1 MRALTRRAFVGLS
14 VGTGVCA
21 CLGAR
26 SDAPAYD
33 ALVSRNAPAAQV
45 PSYPSVQA
53 ALDAAPGNGEGAFRI
68 HVERGRWREKLTID
82 KPGVHLTGEGRGQ
95 TVLTFDAAAGQR
107 RPDGQ
112 PWGTWGCASIT
123 VRAERFRASNLTI
136 ENAFDYI
143 GNLRAPQFEAIGPN
157 GAQAVAL
164 MLDAGSE
171 AALIEDVEILG
182 HQDTLFVGA
191 GRARFRRC
199 FVAGSVDFVFGA
211 GAALFEDC
219 ELHSRSRPDKP
230 RQGYVAAP
238 STSIAQD
245 VGLVF
250 LRCRLTRETQV
261 PARSV
266 VLGRAWRPTRD
277 LPDGRYGDPSA
288 VGSAVFARCWM
299 DEHIAAEG
307 WEPMNYTARDGTRVA
322 LAPAQARLFEF
333 ESTGPGAIA
342 DANRR
347 VLSAE
352 DARRYLELPAAWAFG
367 ATGTASRSQR
377 EASKVARV
385 GASVG

>member
-1 MRALTRRAFVGLS
+1 MRALTRRAFVGSS
-14 VGTGVCA
+14 VGGAVAA
-21 CLGAR
+21 CLGTP

-33 ALVSRNAPAAQV
+33 ALVSRHATAGRV
-45 PSYPSVQA
+45 PVFRSVQA
-53 ALDAAPGNGEGAFRI
+53 ALDAAPANGERVFHI

-82 KPGVHLTGEGRGQ
+82 KPG
-95 TVLTFDAAAGQR
+95 QR
-107 RPDGQ
+107 RPDGE
-112 PWGTWGCASIT
+112 PWGTWGCASMT
-123 VRAERFRASNLTI
+123 VRAGRFRASSLTI

-164 MLDAGSE
+164 MLDAGSQ
-171 AALIEDVEILG
+171 AALVEDVEILG
-182 HQDTLFVGA
+182 HQDSLFVDA
-191 GRARFRRC
+191 GRSRFRRC

-219 ELHSRSRPDKP
+219 ELQSRFRPDKP

-238 STSIAQD
+238 STPLAQD

-250 LRCRLTRETQV
+250 LRCRLTREAQV

-266 VLGRAWRPTRD
+266 VLGRAWRPTREF
-277 LPDGRYGDPSA
+277 PDGRYGDPAA

-299 DEHIAAEG
+299 DEHIAAQG
-307 WEPMNYTARDGTRVA
+307 WESMNYTARDGTRVA
-322 LAPAQARLFEF
+322 LTPAQARLFEF
-333 ESTGPGAIA
+333 ENTGPGAIA
-342 DANRR
+342 DAHRR
-347 VLSAE
+347 VLSAQE
-352 DARRYLELPAAWAFG
+352 ARRYLELPAAWTFG

-377 EASKVARV
+377 EASKAARV

>member
-1 MRALTRRAFVGLS
+1 MRALTRRAFVGMSLS
-14 VGTGVCA
+14 SGVAA
-21 CLGAR
+21 CVGAR
-26 SDAPAYD
+26 SQEPAWD
-33 ALVSRNAPAAQV
+33 ALVSSTAVESEMPVYR
-45 PSYPSVQA
+45 SVQA
-53 ALDAAPGNGEGAFRI
+53 ALDAAPASGARTFRI
-68 HVERGRWREKLTID
+68 RVERGRWREKLTID
-82 KPGVHLTGEGRGQ
+82 KPGVQLRGEGRGQ
-95 TVLTFDAAAGQR
+95 IVLTFDAAAGQR

-123 VRAERFRASNLTI
+123 VRAERFRAANLTI

-164 MLDAGSE
+164 MLDKGSD
-171 AALIEDVEILG
+171 AAVIEDVEILG
-182 HQDTLFVGA
+182 HQDTLFVDA
-191 GRARFRRC
+191 GRSRLRHC
-199 FVAGSVDFVFGA
+199 LVAGSVDFVFGA
-211 GAALFEDC
+211 GAALFEEC
-219 ELHSRSRPDKP
+219 ELQSRLRPDKP

-238 STSIAQD
+238 STQVDQD

-250 LRCRLTRETQV
+250 LRCRLTREAQL

-277 LPDGRYGDPSA
+277 FADGRYGDPSA
-288 VGSAVFARCWM
+288 VGSAVFVRCWM

-307 WEPMNYTARDGTRVA
+307 WEPMNYTARDGSRVA

-333 ESTGPGAIA
+333 ESTGPGARA

-347 VLSAE
+347 QLSADE
-352 DARRYLELPAAWAFG
+352 ARRYLELPAAWAFG

-377 EASKVARV
+377 EASKAARI
-385 GASVG
+385 GASPG